1 MLLVE
6 LRRGWGLLGGSFY
19 RGDVHYAEGGVP
31 RDCMMAVVGAMVVV
45 LPETRRG
52 GWCRCQFG
60 CRHGSFLR

>member
-1 MLLVE
+1 V
-6 LRRGWGLLGGSFY
+6 GGSFY
-19 RGDVHYAEGGVP
+19 GGDVHYVEGGGS